1 MTEKLIATGSRD
13 LMVNGTH
20 YRRTSRREPG
30 EKRRDGID
38 EPTRSR
44 RSFEVRRDSVSQSIE
59 FRRHDE
65 VIAMETSNLVS
76 PESNCR
82 SAPFC

>member
-1 MTEKLIATGSRD
+1 MLGPSLTCKNSPK
-13 LMVNGTH
+13 
-20 YRRTSRREPG
+20 YWP
-30 EKRRDGID
+30 D
-38 EPTRSR
+38 EPNRSR
-44 RSFEVRRDSVSQSIE
+44 RSFEVRRDSVLQSIE

-76 PESNCR
+76 PESDCH